1 MTHASELPS
10 PDTHALQHS
19 QRLQDY
25 IIDKI
30 AVAGGAIPFH
40 DFMQYALYAP
50 QLGYYSA
57 GAHKFG
63 EGGDFITAPELSPLF
78 AECMAHQVRQVLK
91 TLPDGIIL
99 EFGAGS
105 GILAA
110 ELLLSLQA
118 LDCVPQE
125 YWILEISPD
134 LQQRQLKT
142 LQQRVPDLVSR
153 VRWLHEL
160 PNTPFKGVV
169 LANEVLD
176 AMPVQR
182 FCVEVE
188 QVLEYYVNFDGK
200 AFVWEMRPAQ
210 DAALQTFGEQLRE
223 CVPTPYTTERNPYLS
238 AWLQALS
245 ESFQAGVILLVD
257 YGFPAREYYHS
268 QRDTGT
274 LMCHYQHRAHTD
286 PLILLGLQDITAHVD
301 FTAVATA
308 AEAANLEVAAYTN
321 QANFL
326 LGCGLTEIL
335 LQHADKQ
342 EAREYIKLT
351 QQTKI
356 LILPSEM
363 GELFKVI
370 ALTRDWHEPL
380 LGFVND
386 DRGRL

>member
-1 MTHASELPS
+1 MTPVSADLPT

-30 AVAGGAIPFH
+30 TTAAGAISFH
-40 DFMQYALYAP
+40 DFMHYALYAP

-63 EGGDFITAPELSPLF
+63 EGGDFITAPELSSLF
-78 AECMAHQVRQVLK
+78 AECLARQAQQVLK

-110 ELLLSLQA
+110 ELLLNLQA
-118 LDCVPQE
+118 LHCVPQE

-153 VRWLHEL
+153 VCWLHQL
-160 PNTPFKGVV
+160 PQTKFDGLVI
-169 LANEVLD
+169 ANEVLD

-182 FCVEVE
+182 FCVEAE
-188 QVLEYYVNFDGK
+188 QVLEYYVALEGEN
-200 AFVWEMRPAQ
+200 FVWQTRLTP
-210 DAALQTFGEQLRE
+210 DKTLQILGEKLHE
-223 CVPTPYTTERNPYLS
+223 HVPTPYTSERNPYLT
-238 AWLQALS
+238 AWLQGLS
-245 ESFQAGVILLVD
+245 QCFASGVILLVD
-257 YGFPAREYYHS
+257 YGFPAREYYHP
-268 QRDTGT
+268 QRDMGT

-286 PLILLGLQDITAHVD
+286 PLQLIGLQDITAHVD
-301 FTAVATA
+301 FTAVAIA
-308 AEAANLEVAAYTN
+308 AEAADLEVTAYSN

-326 LGCGLTEIL
+326 LGCGLSEIL
-335 LQHADKQ
+335 LQHAEQDAKT
-342 EAREYIKLT
+342 YITLT
-351 QQTKI
+351 QQAKI

-370 ALTRDWHEPL
+370 ALSRNWHEPL
-380 LGFVND
+380 IGFVND
-386 DRGRL
+386 DRARL